1 MIIIPNPSQVEVRL
15 SYGCLSVLQI
25 AQKCC
30 FSKVM
35 VPPWCILNGGTVP
48 PRCIL
53 YGGTVPPWCILDG
66 GTVPPW
72 CILNGGT
79 VPPFNLFLFLTQN
92 FIGHKKNVGPNI
104 FWIKNFGAPIQ
115 LHIGRGW
122 SLAIAA
128 SL

>member
-1 MIIIPNPSQVEVRL
+1 MRCWILLIMLNLTLVEVRL
-15 SYGCLSVLQI
+15 SCCCLWVLQI
-25 AQKCC
+25 APNVV

-53 YGGTVPPWCILDG
+53 DG

-79 VPPFNLFLFLTQN
+79 APPFNLFL
-92 FIGHKKNVGPNI
+92 KKTHGILVYLI
-104 FWIKNFGAPIQ
+104 WV
-115 LHIGRGW
+115 LELWGR
-122 SLAIAA
+122 
-128 SL
+128 